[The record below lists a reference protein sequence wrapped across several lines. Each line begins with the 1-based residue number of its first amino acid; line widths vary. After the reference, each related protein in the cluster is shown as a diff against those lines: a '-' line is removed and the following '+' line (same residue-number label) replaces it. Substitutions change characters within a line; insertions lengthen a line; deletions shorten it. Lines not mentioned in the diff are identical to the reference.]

1 MTDLMKLADDYAAS
15 AATTPAPTISARADL
30 QSAIEALQA
39 ECAEHKENAMRNAR
53 QAVAFRAE
61 RDQLQA
67 ENERLKARTQT
78 LIDECNTWAQELKNE
93 RRLSFRAERDALQ
106 SKLDTAI
113 QSSAHWQHQ
122 CTELQ
127 AKVDGYIA
135 DQQEGISISVK
146 QQAEI
151 NQLQSRLDAMGK
163 GEVEPLYRAAIN
175 CPHEIDH
182 EQVILK
188 YDPKQ
193 PGHNALNQLGRRLVA
208 VVAAPKALAPLTDEQ
223 VHLGQ
228 WDDGSGSSADFREGV
243 RFAERKHGIH
253 AKGGQHG

>member
-151 NQLQSRLDAMGK
+151 NQLQSRLDAMDKGEAVAYSVGNTLKWHEGK
-163 GEVEPLYRAAIN
+163 GMTNAQLY
-175 CPHEIDH
+175 
-182 EQVILK
+182 
-188 YDPKQ
+188 
-193 PGHNALNQLGRRLVA
+193 
-208 VVAAPKALAPLTDEQ
+208 AAPKALAPLTDEQ
-223 VHLGQ
+223 IDAVISAADASLRRRLGSIRGQ
-228 WDDGSGSSADFREGV
+228 QITQFDGIEAHVV
-243 RFAERKHGIH
+243 RATEAAHGIH
-253 AKGGQHG
+253 TKGGQHEGA